1 MNDEELFK
9 SVRRKLTMLNKR
21 GLLTIIEKNAIY
33 NQLNQADLRNR
44 NYDAKTKSSIIRKQ

>member
-9 SVRRKLTMLNKR
+9 SVRRKLSMLNKR

-44 NYDAKTKSSIIRKQ
+44 NDASKTKSSIIRKQ